1 MNGLRF
7 CIRKLPYDLSGRYWA
22 HVPRTCC
29 PPLHFVLFYH
39 HQFQSSCSRILTLIP
54 SVVAF
59 LPRRKFM
66 LQFRSHSDSARLRRL
81 RSNRSQHKLI
91 LACCLLLFSHLSHT
105 DGDLSWSIVDVHS
118 KRKQPILK
126 RKPISQTLQR
136 QFVNILI
143 EPTHALKNGLQ
154 LLREILLCK
163 FLNVKQVVAMVGLE
177 SKPENAGSERSDESW
192 GMDLNA
198 YGWILLHR

>member
-1 MNGLRF
+1 MDCLRF
-7 CIRKLPYDLSGRYWA
+7 CIRKLSYDLSGRYRA
-22 HVPRTCC
+22 HVSRTCC

-39 HQFQSSCSRILTLIP
+39 HQFEPSCSRILALIS

-59 LPRRKFM
+59 LPRREFM
-66 LQFRSHSDSARLRRL
+66 LQFRSNSDSARLRRL
-81 RSNRSQHKLI
+81 RGNRSQHKLI
-91 LACCLLLFSHLSHT
+91 LACCLLLLSHLSHT
-105 DGDLSWSIVDVHS
+105 DGDLSRPIVDVHP

-126 RKPISQTLQR
+126 WKPVSQTLQR

-163 FLNVKQVVAMVGLE
+163 FLHVKQVVPMIGLE
-177 SKPENAGSERSDESW
+177 SKPENAGGERSDESW
-192 GMDLNA
+192 WMDLNA